1 MINKDEVVKYLYT
14 IHDDNL
20 LLGLCELGMVED
32 IAITGN
38 EVEILLYDRN
48 GNDSERSFEKYI
60 IKDLLS
66 YHLDLPEDKVV
77 VSYSDISY
85 KQDLDSETSDRIE
98 VLKALKNVIDPELNS
113 DIYDLGLIY
122 GVNVDG
128 ESAKITMT
136 LTSPQCPVAEVLPEM
151 AQEEVLALQKYKEVS
166 VDVVWEPMWTIDS
179 MPYKT
184 RVELGLN

>member
-1 MINKDEVVKYLYT
+1 MINKDDVIKYLNT
-14 IHDDNL
+14 IHDENL
-20 LLGLCELGMVED
+20 LLGLCELEMVED
-32 IAITGN
+32 INISGD

-48 GNDSERSFEKYI
+48 INDSERSFERYI

-66 YHLDLPEDKVV
+66 YHFDITEDKIT
-77 VSYSDISY
+77 VSYSDIVY
-85 KQDLDSETSDRIE
+85 EKDLDLGVLEKIE
-98 VLKALKNVIDPELNS
+98 ILKALKNVIDPELNS

-122 GVNVDG
+122 RVKINN
-128 ESAKITMT
+128 ESVHITMT

-151 AQEEVLALQKYKEVS
+151 AQEEVLALGKYKEVT
-166 VDVVWEPMWTIDS
+166 VDVVWEPMWTMDS